1 MISTLK
7 TAAVSCVALLPLTAL
22 PAVAQEV
29 IPITIGAGLP
39 PHSNSVA
46 KVIDYVIPEIDRRLA
61 ESGNYKIEWTTGWSG
76 TIAGQFDM
84 FEAVQDGIIDIGS
97 VNTLFEGAK
106 LPMEQITYVT
116 PFGGKDLPKAMEIF
130 AKLRAEMP
138 EIDEQFLRYN
148 QRRLGVGGLVDY
160 HLLSKLEIK
169 TLDDLQ
175 GKKFGTPGL
184 AANWLDGTG
193 ATPVAGSLS
202 EYYNSLKTGVY
213 DGIVMFESGIA
224 PFKFHE
230 VAPIITRVGFG
241 SQLTTNLTINEDKWQ
256 SLPKE
261 VQDILVD
268 VAAGYETKAT
278 EGTVALAKKSLET
291 AVAEGATINDMEA
304 GEIEKL
310 AAALPNIALVWAKSI
325 DDKDLPGT
333 KMLQRY
339 MELSREA
346 GINFARDWDKE

>member
-1 MISTLK
+1 MISAFK
-7 TAAVSCVALLPLTAL
+7 TVAATCVALLPLGAL
-22 PAVAQEV
+22 PAVAQET

-46 KVIDYVIPEIDRRLA
+46 RIIDYVIPEIDRRLA
-61 ESGNYKIEWTTGWSG
+61 ENGNYKIEWTTGWSG

-116 PFGGKDLPKAMEIF
+116 PFGGNDLVKTMEIF
-130 AKLRAEMP
+130 DKVRAELP
-138 EIDEQFLRYN
+138 ELDEQFLRFN

-160 HLLSKLEIK
+160 HLLSTFEIK
-169 TLDDLQ
+169 TLEDLQ

-213 DGIVMFESGIA
+213 DGIVIFESGIA

-256 SLPKE
+256 SLPEE
-261 VQDILVD
+261 VQNILVE
-268 VAAGYETKAT
+268 VGAEYENKAT
-278 EGTVALAKKSLET
+278 EGTIALATKSLET
-291 AVAEGATINDMEA
+291 AVAEGAKINDMEP
-304 GEIEKL
+304 GEVAKL
-310 AAALPNIALVWAKSI
+310 AAALPNIATLWAKSI
-325 DDKDLPGT
+325 DDKGLPGT
-333 KMLQRY
+333 KMLETY
-339 MELSREA
+339 MQMSRDA
-346 GINFARDWDKE
+346 GITFARDWDKE